1 MNNNNSNCYTLR
13 VCSSFAAKR
22 VKQETQIFRMYSQTF
37 VHILHRLDISVFLRT
52 VGEGKSLGISTRTSG
67 LSRSLIIER
76 QDLSIPRS
84 THTHTHTHT
93 HRGECLAFQLRTR
106 SIQAAA
112 DRIAIVKHRRAFR
125 SAQSVWQI
133 HIRRGILYPPSL
145 PVIRPLATRTTD
157 KRRLIPIYVDTLIPI
172 RGQSENKRRTETLI
186 DFVKVALVHR

>member
-93 HRGECLAFQLRTR
+93 QRRMSRVSITNEIDSSSSGSHRHCQASPRIPIGTKCLADSYSSRNPVSTFPPCYS
-106 SIQAAA
+106 SIS
-112 DRIAIVKHRRAFR
+112 D
-125 SAQSVWQI
+125 S
-133 HIRRGILYPPSL
+133 Y
-145 PVIRPLATRTTD
+145 
-157 KRRLIPIYVDTLIPI
+157 
-172 RGQSENKRRTETLI
+172 N
-186 DFVKVALVHR
+186 